1 MSEKKEEKRN
11 QFAAAVKLLQGH
23 PLGLD
28 KWQTGIKNKILEA
41 INKREAKQIEMERA
55 RGELEL

>member
-11 QFAAAVKLLQGH
+11 QFAAVKLQGH

-41 INKREAKQIEMERA
+41 INKREAKQIEVERA